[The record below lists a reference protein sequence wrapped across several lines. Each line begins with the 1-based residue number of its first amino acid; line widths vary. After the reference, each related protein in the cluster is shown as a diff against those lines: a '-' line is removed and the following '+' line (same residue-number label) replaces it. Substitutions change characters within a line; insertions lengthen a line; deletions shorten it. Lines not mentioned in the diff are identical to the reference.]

1 MDREQGTTALH
12 VSMLC
17 WCVADMVLYVNIVFP
32 SFIARELDVRNILNV
47 LHDRDVDF
55 SDADWELL
63 GQQLLRRSQL
73 RTIRADRNGD
83 PSLCLID
90 TASTWLQTD
99 LNASWERLAEA
110 IEKVDTYGEKTANTV
125 RQKTGI
131 GEADYQ
137 VKVHT
142 GYMCVWEE

>member
-1 MDREQGTTALH
+1 MYPCS
-12 VSMLC
+12 V
-17 WCVADMVLYVNIVFP
+17 VADMVLCVNIVFP
-32 SFIARELDVRNILNV
+32 SFIAQELTVRNILNV

-55 SDADWELL
+55 ADADWELL
-63 GQQLLRRSQL
+63 GQQLLRHSQL
-73 RTIRADRNGD
+73 RNIGADRRGD

-110 IEKVDTYGEKTANTV
+110 IEKVDTYGKKTANTV
-125 RQKTGI
+125 RQKAGI

-137 VKVHT
+137 VKVHILDI
-142 GYMCVWEE
+142 CVSGKSNTAWV

>member
-1 MDREQGTTALH
+1 MQLVNVQNVVNGKQTRTYDGCITYKH
-12 VSMLC
+12 VIATL
-17 WCVADMVLYVNIVFP
+17 VLLNG
-32 SFIARELDVRNILNV
+32 SLLNV
-47 LHDRDVDF
+47 LHDPNIDF
-55 SDADWELL
+55 ADADWELL
-63 GQQLLRRSQL
+63 GQQLLRGSTL
-73 RTIRADRNGD
+73 RTIRADRHGD

-110 IEKVDTYGEKTANTV
+110 IEQVATYGEKTANTV

>member
-1 MDREQGTTALH
+1 MK
-12 VSMLC
+12 
-17 WCVADMVLYVNIVFP
+17 
-32 SFIARELDVRNILNV
+32 NILNV

-55 SDADWELL
+55 ADAHWELL

-73 RTIRADRNGD
+73 LTVKADRRDD

-90 TASTWLQTD
+90 TASQWLQTD
-99 LNASWERLAEA
+99 LNASWEGLAEA
-110 IEKVDTYGEKTANTV
+110 IEKVPIYGEKTANTV
-125 RQKTGI
+125 RQKAGI

-142 GYMCVWEE
+142 GHMCIWEE

>member
-1 MDREQGTTALH
+1 MALK
-12 VSMLC
+12 
-17 WCVADMVLYVNIVFP
+17 
-32 SFIARELDVRNILNV
+32 LDVRNILNV

-55 SDADWELL
+55 ADADWELL

-73 RTIRADRNGD
+73 RTIRADRHGD

-110 IEKVDTYGEKTANTV
+110 IEQVAIYGEKTANTI
-125 RQKTGI
+125 RQKAGI
-131 GEADYQ
+131 PVAPGRAQPLAASKQ
-137 VKVHT
+137 VTLPTSKPAAKHSKVL
-142 GYMCVWEE
+142 GK

>member
-1 MDREQGTTALH
+1 MDRTWGTTALH

-17 WCVADMVLYVNIVFP
+17 WCVADIVLNVNIVFP
-32 SFIARELDVRNILNV
+32 SFIARELDVKNILNV

-55 SDADWELL
+55 ADADWELL
-63 GQQLLRRSQL
+63 GQQLLRRSLL
-73 RTIRADRNGD
+73 RTIKADRNGD

-99 LNASWERLAEA
+99 LHASWKTLAEA
-110 IEKVDTYGEKTANTV
+110 IEKVATYGEKTANTV
-125 RQKTGI
+125 RKKAGI

-142 GYMCVWEE
+142 GHMCVWKE

>member
-1 MDREQGTTALH
+1 
-12 VSMLC
+12 
-17 WCVADMVLYVNIVFP
+17 MVLNVIVVFP

-47 LHDRDVDF
+47 LHDCDVDF
-55 SDADWELL
+55 AEADWELL

-99 LNASWERLAEA
+99 VNASWERLAEA
-110 IEKVDTYGEKTANTV
+110 IEQVATYGEKTANTV
-125 RQKTGI
+125 RQKAGI
-131 GEADYQ
+131 PVGKAD
-137 VKVHT
+137 
-142 GYMCVWEE
+142 

>member
-1 MDREQGTTALH
+1 MK
-12 VSMLC
+12 
-17 WCVADMVLYVNIVFP
+17 
-32 SFIARELDVRNILNV
+32 NILNV
-47 LHDRDVDF
+47 LHYRDVDF
-55 SDADWELL
+55 ADADWEIL
-63 GQQLLRRSQL
+63 GQQLIRHSQL
-73 RTIRADRNGD
+73 RNIRADRRGN

-125 RQKTGI
+125 RQKAGI

-142 GYMCVWEE
+142 GHMCIWEE